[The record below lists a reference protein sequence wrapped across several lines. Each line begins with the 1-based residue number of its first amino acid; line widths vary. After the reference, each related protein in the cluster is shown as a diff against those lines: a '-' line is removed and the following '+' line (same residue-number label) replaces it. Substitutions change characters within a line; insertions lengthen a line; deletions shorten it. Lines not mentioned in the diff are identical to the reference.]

1 VIGDNPTEI
10 AMFFSF
16 KPMKDEDDRLMMIDS
31 ADQKEKG
38 FQRGAAELNRLQEK
52 ECSEAPI

>member
-1 VIGDNPTEI
+1 
-10 AMFFSF
+10 MFFSF
-16 KPMKDEDDRLMMIDS
+16 KPMKDEDDRMMMIDS